1 MNEININDNILNNN
15 NNNFNNSYD
24 DILLEMNESEKEN
37 EEELQTYINKI
48 NSIMFKEGIKINS
61 IEDLYDDKIYI
72 QIMNSLL
79 SSQKEK
85 IIFINSQTQNEKIFN
100 IKKILKH
107 LSNDL
112 DLPLNHIEP
121 SSIIIEHEIETITFL
136 LGLFYDLINYV
147 KLKNEDVTT
156 MPSENVSVAMLSK
169 TVQLNESFC
178 KNKIL
183 MECKM
188 NDEDRKFNENHKNSN
203 ENNNKNSNEN
213 NNENSNE
220 NNNNNNN
227 ENNINNNINNE
238 NNIKGDEFSL
248 RDNNNKITLNSNNN
262 QLPTSHFNDKSFS
275 NKTNSFSTNKNTE
288 KKKPILSNNYNFN
301 IKINESFNKKF
312 SQQIL
317 NKSSLLQNLN
327 QNNNNNNNYN
337 NETFP
342 IFLSEDEILSKIL
355 NLIQQIFSK
364 NEFESISQNKNF
376 PLKIYS
382 IYIKI
387 HEFYYNLNSTNHPIT
402 NQFFDSNKNKICSI
416 IKQNLKKFSISI
428 YNNLPMKI
436 AVSFH
441 KNKNILK
448 KIYNIEYNEI
458 KKKRENK
465 IKIYN
470 ENKKISNENLNKI
483 KNIFLTSL
491 YYNKKNCNEEKN
503 LFNNICVMKEQIQ
516 KKNNNEMEK
525 IRKKTK
531 EELID
536 LEMYEKFLRHKEKK
550 IHSLRIDTTI

>member
-1 MNEININDNILNNN
+1 MNEININNNN
-15 NNNFNNSYD
+15 NNINNDNNNNENNNNENKINNSYD
-24 DILLEMNESEKEN
+24 DILLELNESEKEN

-48 NSIMFKEGIKINS
+48 NSIMLKEGIKINS

-72 QIMNSLL
+72 KIMNSLL

-85 IIFINSQTQNEKIFN
+85 EKINFINSQTQNEKIFN

-156 MPSENVSVAMLSK
+156 MPSENISVGMISK

-188 NDEDRKFNENHKNSN
+188 NDEDRKFINENY
-203 ENNNKNSNEN
+203 
-213 NNENSNE
+213 
-220 NNNNNNN
+220 NNNNN
-227 ENNINNNINNE
+227 ENNINIV

-248 RDNNNKITLNSNNN
+248 RDNNNKITLNSYNN
-262 QLPTSHFNDKSFS
+262 QIPTSHFNDNSFS
-275 NKTNSFSTNKNTE
+275 NKTNSNRFSTNKNKITSNE
-288 KKKPILSNNYNFN
+288 KKPILSNNYNFN
-301 IKINESFNKKF
+301 IKFNESFNKKF

-317 NKSSLLQNLN
+317 NKSSLLQNFN
-327 QNNNNNNNYN
+327 QNNNDNDNDNNNN
-337 NETFP
+337 FP

-364 NEFESISQNKNF
+364 NEFESISSNKNF

-387 HEFYYNLNSTNHPIT
+387 HEFYYNLNSNNHPIT
-402 NQFFDSNKNKICSI
+402 NQN
-416 IKQNLKKFSISI
+416 
-428 YNNLPMKI
+428 
-436 AVSFH
+436 FH
-441 KNKNILK
+441 
-448 KIYNIEYNEI
+448 
-458 KKKRENK
+458 
-465 IKIYN
+465 
-470 ENKKISNENLNKI
+470 
-483 KNIFLTSL
+483 F
-491 YYNKKNCNEEKN
+491 
-503 LFNNICVMKEQIQ
+503 
-516 KKNNNEMEK
+516 
-525 IRKKTK
+525 
-531 EELID
+531 
-536 LEMYEKFLRHKEKK
+536 H
-550 IHSLRIDTTI
+550 